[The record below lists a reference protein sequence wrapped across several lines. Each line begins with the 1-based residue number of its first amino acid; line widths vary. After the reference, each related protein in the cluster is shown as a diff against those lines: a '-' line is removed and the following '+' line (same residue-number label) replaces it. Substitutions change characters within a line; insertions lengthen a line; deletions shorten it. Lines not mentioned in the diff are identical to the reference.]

1 MWQSFQHGIQTGIR
15 HWRVAALV
23 FLIQFLIA
31 MVFGLQVGSL
41 WDMTIGDSLSVDK
54 LLGGYDHTVITDF
67 LTVNSGAFSMLMT
80 ELKWLILFSIALGV
94 FLDAG
99 QMSAIVKDEYYWPS
113 FFEGAKAYF
122 IPFLKIWGVMT
133 VITIFWTLILW
144 LPLLINLFSAL
155 ESFPSEV
162 SLVWV
167 VLLVL
172 GVYLLGLLALSQIA
186 IVARTHYISTN
197 GADNG
202 VRASLKEGF
211 RWMRSRGFSSTGLY
225 LMFVGFQIVMAILYG
240 WIESSGGMIST
251 MMIAGFFVIQQAY
264 SYFRVI
270 MEMMVMGGISG
281 YYLAADGDSSSS
293 SEGEE
298 NQEEPPT
305 EE

>member
-31 MVFGLQVGSL
+31 MVFGIQVGSL

-54 LLGGYDHTVITDF
+54 LIAGYDHTVISDF
-67 LTVNSGAFSMLMT
+67 LTVNAGAFGVLMT

-99 QMSAIVKDEYYWPS
+99 QMSAIVKEEYYWPS
-113 FFEGAKAYF
+113 FFEGARTYF
-122 IPFLKIWGVMT
+122 MPFLKIWGVMT
-133 VITIFWTLILW
+133 VITVIWTMLIW
-144 LPLLINLFSAL
+144 LPLLVNLFSAL

-167 VLLVL
+167 VFLLL
-172 GVYLLGLLALSQIA
+172 GIYLLGLLVLSQIA
-186 IVARTHYISTN
+186 IVARTHYISHDATAN
-197 GADNG
+197 S
-202 VRASLKEGF
+202 VRASLKEGL

-225 LMFVGFQIVMAILYG
+225 LMFVGFQIVIAIVYG
-240 WIESSGGMIST
+240 WIESSGGMISSL
-251 MMIAGFFVIQQAY
+251 MIAGFFVIHQAY

-270 MEMMVMGGISG
+270 MEMMVMSGISG
-281 YYLAADGDSSSS
+281 YYLSENETDSSP
-293 SEGEE
+293 SEAEDSASEDEG
-298 NQEEPPT
+298 
-305 EE
+305 